1 MNLTEKLFAEFEV
14 ELVKSEYQ
22 RSLMLAAIFAIA
34 AMVMLFNYLL
44 LEDSVLKFYGGDAI
58 YFFTLGWVFVFILY
72 ELGVLWFIKRYREV
86 GKKISTWFKV
96 FQTTIEITFMSL
108 LILYI
113 VDIKNVYLFI
123 DSPIQFVYFFFI
135 ILSIL
140 HLDYRVS
147 LFTGALA
154 ATQFAFVIYYAFHL
168 AGIPVRYMPSLP
180 ENAYYIRCIIFM
192 LSSGVAA
199 FVSREVMRRVRLSL
213 DSKLQK
219 SEIEAHFGQQVSKE
233 ILATLT
239 QEGGKSKKTE
249 ATVMALD
256 IRGFT
261 KFAEGKSLE
270 EIQDFQNSFFGPV
283 LDIINQHRGVV
294 NQILGDGVMATF
306 GALSANPL
314 HADMA
319 FQASLEIL
327 KKIKELSRDGVIPET
342 RLGIGIHSG
351 EVMTGNIGSEHR
363 KQYSISGT
371 AVIIAFRVEQLNKD
385 YESEFLITKEVKDQI
400 VQGQVVLE
408 ELGLVSLKG
417 LENKVLLYK
426 VNY

>member
-1 MNLTEKLFAEFEV
+1 M
-14 ELVKSEYQ
+14 
-22 RSLMLAAIFAIA
+22 
-34 AMVMLFNYLL
+34 
-44 LEDSVLKFYGGDAI
+44 
-58 YFFTLGWVFVFILY
+58 
-72 ELGVLWFIKRYREV
+72 
-86 GKKISTWFKV
+86 
-96 FQTTIEITFMSL
+96 
-108 LILYI
+108 
-113 VDIKNVYLFI
+113 
-123 DSPIQFVYFFFI
+123 
-135 ILSIL
+135 
-140 HLDYRVS
+140 
-147 LFTGALA
+147 
-154 ATQFAFVIYYAFHL
+154 
-168 AGIPVRYMPSLP
+168 RYMPSLP
-180 ENAYYIRCIIFM
+180 ENAYYIRCIIFVI
-192 LSSGVAA
+192 SSGVAA

-270 EIQDFQNSFFGPV
+270 EIQDFQNNFFGPV

-319 FQASLEIL
+319 FQASLAIL

-385 YESEFLITKEVKDQI
+385 YKSEFLITKEVKDQI